1 MAVREILQIGNPV
14 LRKRSTKIV
23 HFDGAL
29 AGLVQDMV
37 ESVEAA
43 NGVGLAAPQIG
54 ISKRLI
60 IVEMPDDESYPH
72 PGERWVMC
80 NPEVVKAS
88 RETEVGQEG
97 CLSVLG
103 YVGMVERPVSAIIR
117 GQDIK
122 GKKLRVKA
130 EGFLARAFLHE
141 IDHLNCVLYVDL
153 AEEGSV
159 MTVEEYERLVQEQ
172 EAEQELEAEL
182 ESEHETELGT
192 EQRPPVHV

>member
-14 LRKRSTKIV
+14 LRKRSSKIA

-80 NPEVVKAS
+80 NPEVVKAG
-88 RETEVGQEG
+88 RETEIGQEG
-97 CLSVLG
+97 CLSVAG

-117 GQDIK
+117 GQDLK

-141 IDHLNCVLYVDL
+141 IDHLNGVLYVDL
-153 AEEGSV
+153 ADDGSM
-159 MTVEEYERLVQEQ
+159 MTVDEYEQMIQEQ
-172 EAEQELEAEL
+172 EPEPEPASEAEL
-182 ESEHETELGT
+182 DTS
-192 EQRPPVHV
+192 VHI